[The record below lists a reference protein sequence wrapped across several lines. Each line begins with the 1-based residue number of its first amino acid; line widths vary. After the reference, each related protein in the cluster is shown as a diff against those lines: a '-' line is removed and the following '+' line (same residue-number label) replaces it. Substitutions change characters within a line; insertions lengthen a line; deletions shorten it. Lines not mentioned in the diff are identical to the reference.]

1 MGRRVAPL
9 VALGLAL
16 ARLAMPGDLGYYAE
30 ARMLCPVVVRESS
43 HGSKVAPPLVVALH
57 GRGGN
62 ASEFANL
69 WAAFAEPR
77 PIVAAPQAP
86 YPQLITGDKP
96 ALGFSWFVLSNDRNL
111 WRQADPFSVEYVL
124 GVVRD
129 MKKDRAVSSVYLLGF
144 SQGVTCAYMTALQQ
158 PELFDGVVAFA
169 GELPTDEVPDA
180 TIRKAAGAFRVFIA
194 HGRGDETVK
203 PKESLR
209 AKKTLEGM
217 GYSVTYREFAGGHQL
232 SADVLREAQE
242 WMAAAVAP
250 KK

>member
-16 ARLAMPGDLGYYAE
+16 ARFAAPGDLGYYAE
-30 ARMLCPVVVRESS
+30 ARMLCPVIVRESS
-43 HGSKVAPPLVVALH
+43 HGGKAPPPLVVALH

-86 YPQLITGDKP
+86 YPLLIAGEKP
-96 ALGFSWFVLSNDRNL
+96 ALGFSWFVLSNDKNL

-129 MKKDRAVSSVYLLGF
+129 LKKDRVVSSVYLLGF
-144 SQGVTCAYMTALQQ
+144 SQGVACAYMTALQQ

-169 GELPTDEVPDA
+169 GELPTGEVPDE

-194 HGRGDETVK
+194 HGRGDATVK
-203 PKESLR
+203 PEESLR

-232 SADVLREAQE
+232 SAEVLREAQE
-242 WMAAAVAP
+242 WMAA
-250 KK
+250 KGSSKQ